1 MTFHKTIP
9 GGGLCILLC
18 LLAMML
24 QGCAE
29 HELEPINLTAADCA
43 GTDAG
48 CYL

>member
-1 MTFHKTIP
+1 MIKNPIIA
-9 GGGLCILLC
+9 GLLILLC

-48 CYL
+48 CYR